1 MTGNSNIMKKIIVFG
16 LKDLA
21 ELTHYYLNHDSSY
34 EITAFTVHR
43 KFIEAEEYLGLPV
56 TPFEDIEKNFPPDE
70 FGLFAPMFISRMN
83 TLREA
88 VYLEGK
94 KKGYKFISYI
104 SSKATV
110 LSKDIGDNC
119 FILEDNTIQPFVKI
133 GNNVVLWSGN
143 HIGHHGVIEDHV
155 FITSHA
161 VVSGHCRIGRNSF
174 LGVNATIRNNITL
187 AEGTYVSMSTSITKN
202 TDPWSVYVGNPAR
215 KLNVSS
221 LDFPV

>member
-1 MTGNSNIMKKIIVFG
+1 MIKKVVVFG

-21 ELTHYYLNHDSSY
+21 ELAKYYLAEDSPY
-34 EITAFTVHR
+34 ELVAFTVHR
-43 KFIEAEEYLGLPV
+43 KYIEADRYLDLPV
-56 TPFEDIEKNFPPDE
+56 IAFEDLEKKYPPYE

-83 TLREA
+83 KPRES

-104 SSKATV
+104 SSRATV
-110 LSKDIGDNC
+110 LSEEIGDNC

-143 HIGHHGVIEDHV
+143 HIGHHGIIEDHV
-155 FITSHA
+155 FIASHV

-174 LGVNATIRNNITL
+174 LGVNATIRNHLTL
-187 AEGTYVSMSTSITKN
+187 AEGTYVGMATAIVRDTE
-202 TDPWSVYVGNPAR
+202 PWSVYVGNPAK
-215 KLNVSS
+215 KLDVSS
-221 LDFPV
+221 LDFPI